1 MFANRQKNK
10 HTDPRQHGNA
20 LETTQNTLVIIVT
33 FQSTQTTTQKC
44 LNQPQ
49 QYNDHQATTY
59 SHRVTN

>member
-49 QYNDHQATTY
+49 QYNDHQATT
-59 SHRVTN
+59 